1 MGWSYEI
8 RAKRQ
13 TVNDYFRANV
23 LDGLIDGEVCGT
35 DDGYGVWYGVATY
48 KGRNLAHVALIDNF
62 DKFGSAAEVR
72 PNFGYKMMSEE
83 MGPYSYDMPERL
95 FKLLS
100 PLTSED
106 SEYAANWRKR
116 VAARIAALA

>member
-1 MGWSYEI
+1 MGWSYET

-13 TVNDYFRANV
+13 TINDYFRANV

-35 DDGYGVWYGVATY
+35 NNGYGVWYGVATY
-48 KGRNLAHVALIDNF
+48 NGRNFAYVALIDNF
-62 DKFGSAAEVR
+62 DKSGLVR

-83 MGPYSYDMPERL
+83 MGHYNYDMPERL

-106 SEYAANWRKR
+106 SKYAANWRKH
-116 VAARIAALA
+116 VAERIAAPID